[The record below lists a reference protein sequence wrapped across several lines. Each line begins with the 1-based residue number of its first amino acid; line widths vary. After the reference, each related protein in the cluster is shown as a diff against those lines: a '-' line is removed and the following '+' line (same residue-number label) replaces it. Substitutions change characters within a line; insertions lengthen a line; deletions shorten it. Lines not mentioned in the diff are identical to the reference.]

1 MNSKVFTQGT
11 GRLTADVL
19 NDWQETSNTV
29 SNMGAPQAQQG
40 WQGPKL
46 VRVLSSSDMVARG
59 PETSPGDPTE
69 DPPVPP
75 TYGDDIT
82 VPNRWWYE
90 VEELSIKNPTDSE
103 AWKVTSPR
111 VMTAINTIEMGNTET
126 QAMGVTLANL
136 PSGFSLQ
143 PIADGTILH
152 AWTCVSPFVKGET
165 HKEFQGY
172 VLAFSATNQFDGEC

>member
-19 NDWQETSNTV
+19 NDWQDTSNTV
-29 SNMGAPQAQQG
+29 KNMGTPQASIG

-46 VRVLSSSDMVARG
+46 VRVMSSTEMNARG
-59 PETSPGDPTE
+59 PETDPGDPTA

-75 TYGDDIT
+75 TYDDDIT

-111 VMTAINTIEMGNTET
+111 VMTAINTEEMANTET
-126 QAMGVTLANL
+126 VALGITLADL
-136 PSGFSLQ
+136 PTGFSLQ
-143 PIADGTILH
+143 PIPDGTIAL
-152 AWTCVSPFVKGET
+152 AWTCTTPHVRGET
-165 HKEFQGY
+165 HAEFQGY
-172 VLAFSATNQFDGEC
+172 VLAFSSTNQFDGTC